1 MSNLSVGIALF
12 CAMLGLMALRL
23 PIAIAMFVPGAI
35 GYGLLSGWDPLLN
48 HLKGAV
54 FGRLSVYDLSVIPLF
69 MLMGAFAM
77 HGGLSKA
84 LFDFANGLLGR
95 FRGGMAMAGVLAC
108 AAFGSI
114 SGSSVATTATIAQ
127 VALPEM
133 RRINYSGR
141 LATAAL
147 AAGGTLGIL
156 LPPSVTLMIYAILTE
171 QNISRLFLAAYIPGF
186 IAAAGYILAI
196 GIYVRLYP
204 QHAPKTQVPS
214 REQFV
219 SSTLSVWPILAIFV
233 VVFGGI
239 YGGFFTPAEAASIGC
254 AMTFLT
260 ALLRG
265 GLGRERF
272 AAALLSTAQTSGM
285 IFMIFIGADMMN
297 AALALSQ
304 LPGALASVVANAGIP
319 PLAIMAAI
327 MLFYVLLGCVMD
339 ELSMIMLTIPVIFPV
354 VMGLDFYGLPPT
366 EKAIWFG
373 ILILMVVEIGMI
385 FPPVGLNVYIMN
397 GLAKD
402 VPMAETY
409 RGVVP
414 FLISDAIRMTLLILF
429 PGITLWL
436 ARMLM

>member
-1 MSNLSVGIALF
+1 MSLGLALF
-12 CAMLGLMALRL
+12 GAMLVLMALRM
-23 PIAIAMFVPGAI
+23 PIAIAMFVPGAV
-35 GYGLLSGWDPLLN
+35 GYVLMSGWDPLLN

-54 FGRLSVYDLSVIPLF
+54 FGRFSVYDLSVIPLF

-95 FRGGMAMAGVLAC
+95 FRGGMAMAGILAC

-133 RRINYSGR
+133 RRIHYSGR

-171 QNISRLFLAAYIPGF
+171 QNISKLFLAAYIPGL

-196 GIYVRLYP
+196 AVYVRLYP
-204 QHAPKTQVPS
+204 EHAPETQALARGQVLRS
-214 REQFV
+214 V
-219 SSTLSVWPILAIFV
+219 VGVWPILAIFLI
-233 VVFGGI
+233 VFGGI
-239 YGGFFTPAEAASIGC
+239 YGGIFTPTEGASIG
-254 AMTFLT
+254 AALTFLI
-260 ALLRG
+260 ALFRG

-272 AAALLSTAQTSGM
+272 GASLLSTAQTTGM

-297 AALALSQ
+297 ASLALSQ
-304 LPGALASVVANAGIP
+304 LPSQLAATVAEAGIP
-319 PLAIMAAI
+319 PLAIMAGI
-327 MLFYVLLGCVMD
+327 MVFYILLGCVMD

-354 VMGLDFYGLPPT
+354 VMGLDFYGLDPT
-366 EKAIWFG
+366 DKAIWFG

-409 RGVVP
+409 KGVVP
-414 FLISDAIRMTLLILF
+414 FLISDAIRMALLILF

-436 ARMLM
+436 VYQFG